1 MTEYPNRPGYYSAIL
16 IENEFPKHP
25 LVLDVM
31 MQIHLPDGKVLHCRI
46 ERDLSEYL
54 IGIKDKE
61 YIAKAVASNLSHSL
75 LETIREDVA
84 SKLENAI
91 WERIKNRRSI

>member
-1 MTEYPNRPGYYSAIL
+1 MTEQSIGHGHHMATL
-16 IENEFPKHP
+16 IENGFPKHP

-54 IGIKDKE
+54 IGIKDKG

-91 WERIKNRRSI
+91 WKRKKNRSCI

>member
-1 MTEYPNRPGYYSAIL
+1 MNSKPAHYIVDVFQ
-16 IENEFPKHP
+16 NEFPKHP

-46 ERDLSEYL
+46 ETDLSEYL
-54 IGIKDKE
+54 WGINNKE
-61 YIAKAVASNLSHSL
+61 YIAKEVASNLSHSL

-84 SKLENAI
+84 SKLKK
-91 WERIKNRRSI
+91 RYGKG

>member
-1 MTEYPNRPGYYSAIL
+1 MKELSIGPVYYGATL

-31 MQIHLPDGKVLHCRI
+31 MQIQLPDGKVLHCR
-46 ERDLSEYL
+46 
-54 IGIKDKE
+54 DKE

-84 SKLENAI
+84 SKLENTI
-91 WERIKNRRSI
+91 WERIKNRSCI

>member
-1 MTEYPNRPGYYSAIL
+1 MTQQSIDPGHYMATL

-31 MQIHLPDGKVLHCRI
+31 MQIHLPDGKVAHCRI

-54 IGIKDKE
+54 WGIKDKE
-61 YIAKAVASNLSHSL
+61 YIAKAIASNLSYSL
-75 LETIREDVA
+75 LETIREDIA
-84 SKLENAI
+84 SKLEKTI
-91 WERIKNRRSI
+91 WEKIKNRSCI

>member
-1 MTEYPNRPGYYSAIL
+1 MTEYPNRPGFYSVIL

-46 ERDLSEYL
+46 EKDLSEYL
-54 IGIKDKE
+54 LGIKDKE
-61 YIAKAVASNLSHSL
+61 YIAKVVASNLSYSL

-91 WERIKNRRSI
+91 WERIKNRGV

>member
-1 MTEYPNRPGYYSAIL
+1 MTQQSIGPGHYMAIL

-54 IGIKDKE
+54 IGIKDKG
-61 YIAKAVASNLSHSL
+61 YIAKAVASNISYSL

-84 SKLENAI
+84 SKLENMI
-91 WERIKNRRSI
+91 WERIKNRSCI

>member
-1 MTEYPNRPGYYSAIL
+1 MTEHPNRPGYYSAIL

-31 MQIHLPDGKVLHCRI
+31 MQIRLPDGKVLNCRI

-54 IGIKDKE
+54 WGIKDKE
-61 YIAKAVASNLSHSL
+61 YLAKVAASSLSYSL

-91 WERIKNRRSI
+91 WERIKNRSCI

>member
-1 MTEYPNRPGYYSAIL
+1 MTKQSIDHGHYMAIL

-25 LVLDVM
+25 LDLDVM
-31 MQIHLPDGKVLHCRI
+31 MQIHLPDGKVFNCRI
-46 ERDLSEYL
+46 ERNLSEYL

-61 YIAKAVASNLSHSL
+61 YIAKAVASNLSYSL

-91 WERIKNRRSI
+91 WERIKNRSCI